1 LHGGGGAGWAP
12 PTEALAHQNKILQG
26 NWKKTVKK
34 LFQYSR
40 LILTTIEQSRR
51 TNKVLFCR
59 KANLRIPETTV
70 EEEEE
75 TGKKI

>member
-1 LHGGGGAGWAP
+1 L
-12 PTEALAHQNKILQG
+12 EKNC
-26 NWKKTVKK
+26 KKKYFTKY
-34 LFQYSR
+34 FDTDHSR
-40 LILTTIEQSRR
+40 FFIGHEEQSRR

-70 EEEEE
+70 EEQEE

>member
-1 LHGGGGAGWAP
+1 MVGVAQGGLRRRRP
-12 PTEALAHQNKILQG
+12 LPTKIKSYREIG
-26 NWKKTVKK
+26 KK

-59 KANLRIPETTV
+59 KANLRIPERTV